1 MKSSINKIG
10 FYFLVFAFFF
20 LNKNA
25 TAQLVPNL
33 KDNKAVNNAFGNDYL
48 YFTSAI
54 DFKGKASSQQLRL
67 ELESQLKAG
76 LAKQI
81 ISKVKV
87 INNSKFSQI
96 SFNSNNN
103 KGKNLPSEIIKYEF
117 STDIESKLS
126 FTSPIIRYQDE
137 VGEKKLYGLIAV
149 VKKDFI
155 DQNFTK
161 LKFDLNM
168 LSDKLDNILEG
179 ANSNSRVNQQ
189 KYNEFLADKNNL
201 YSLIEVQNTLDPE
214 RIINDLEFQA
224 KVKELDNKLNTLLT
238 NIESDDFQ
246 EALVKAKNLL
256 YQNDSKSELDGFRNA
271 ITEYDLLIVKYPGN
285 STITDAKQEALS
297 YIENKFY
304 PKVSSNDFL
313 EALNSIKLLG
323 QIDQSFIIKYDEQKM
338 QLVKLA
344 FDSYMEKADKSLA
357 NKDFINA
364 KAIIKKVEEYKY
376 YNSARYEALLTLID
390 ERIFLQRIYEIDLLI
405 STKDYVEAYRIVIE
419 TKKEF
424 YTRNLSALND
434 REAKVVNYLTAQKVN
449 EVKRKRPFLYQFQ
462 MGAGLISNFY
472 DIQSNTDISNYQVQ
486 TASTTYEFG
495 LYHKT
500 GIRENVL
507 DNGKDRSTANAIG
520 FKVSVWV
527 PNQSYSFA
535 TSSTTPVNRGLYF
548 KSNIIEP
555 QLSFFTMKLFNLN
568 FGKILGDIIDK
579 DANMVLNSQLD
590 FYTLTFGLR
599 PKFGNLML
607 NVNAK
612 LISDLSNKNYVTA
625 NASVVLGLN
634 FGRRFKKYEYDQI
647 RNTVLR
653 VKNKL

>member
-10 FYFLVFAFFF
+10 FYFLVLVIFF
-20 LNKNA
+20 LNKNVD
-25 TAQLVPNL
+25 AQSVPNL
-33 KDNKAVNNAFGNDYL
+33 KDNNAVTNAFGNDYL

-54 DFKGKASSQQLRL
+54 DYKGKTSSQQLRL
-67 ELESQLKAG
+67 ELESQLKTG

-81 ISKVKV
+81 ISKIKV

-96 SFNSNNN
+96 TFNNNSN
-103 KGKNLPSEIIKYEF
+103 KGKNIPSEIIKYEF

-137 VGEKKLYGLIAV
+137 IGEKRLYGLIAV

-161 LKFDLNM
+161 LKFDLSM

-179 ANSNSRVNQQ
+179 SNSNSRVNQK
-189 KYNEFLADKNNL
+189 KYNEFMVDMNNL

-224 KVKELDNKLNTLLT
+224 KVKELDIKLNSLLS

-256 YQNDSKSELDGFRNA
+256 YQNDPELEYNGFRNA

-285 STITDAKQEALS
+285 STITDAKQEALD

-344 FDSYMEKADKSLA
+344 FESYMEKADKSLA
-357 NKDFINA
+357 NKDFTNA

-376 YNSARYEALLTLID
+376 YNSARYDALLTLID
-390 ERIFLQRIYEIDLLI
+390 ERIFMQRIYEIDLLI

-449 EVKRKRPFLYQFQ
+449 EVKRKRPFMYQFQ
-462 MGAGLISNFY
+462 MGAGLISNFF
-472 DIQSNTDISNYQVQ
+472 DIQSNTDIANYQVQ

-495 LYHKT
+495 MYHKI

-535 TSSTTPVNRGLYF
+535 TSSTTPVNGGLYF

-599 PKFGNLML
+599 PKIGNLML
-607 NVNAK
+607 NLNAK

-625 NASVVLGLN
+625 NASIVLGLN
-634 FGRRFKKYEYDQI
+634 FARRFKKYEYDQI
-647 RNTVLR
+647 RNTVLSI
-653 VKNKL
+653 KNKQ

>member
-96 SFNSNNN
+96 SFNNNNN

-285 STITDAKQEALS
+285 STITDAKQEALN

-434 REAKVVNYLTAQKVN
+434 REAKVVNFLTAQKVN

-653 VKNKL
+653 VKNR

>member
-96 SFNSNNN
+96 SFNNNNN

-285 STITDAKQEALS
+285 STITDAKQEALN

-653 VKNKL
+653 IKNK

>member
-96 SFNSNNN
+96 SFNTNNN

-285 STITDAKQEALS
+285 STITDAKQEALN

-653 VKNKL
+653 IKNK

>member
-10 FYFLVFAFFF
+10 FYFLVLVIFF
-20 LNKNA
+20 LNKNVD
-25 TAQLVPNL
+25 AQSVPNL
-33 KDNKAVNNAFGNDYL
+33 KDNNAVTNAFGNDYL

-54 DFKGKASSQQLRL
+54 DYKGKTSSQQLRL
-67 ELESQLKAG
+67 ELESQLKTG

-81 ISKVKV
+81 ISKIKV

-96 SFNSNNN
+96 TFNNNSN
-103 KGKNLPSEIIKYEF
+103 KGKNIPSEIIKYEF

-137 VGEKKLYGLIAV
+137 IGEKRLYGLIAV

-161 LKFDLNM
+161 LKFDLSM

-179 ANSNSRVNQQ
+179 SNSNSRVNQK
-189 KYNEFLADKNNL
+189 KYNEFMVDKNNL

-224 KVKELDNKLNTLLT
+224 KVKELDIKLNSLLS

-256 YQNDSKSELDGFRNA
+256 YQNDPELEYNGFRNA

-285 STITDAKQEALS
+285 STITDAKQEALD

-344 FDSYMEKADKSLA
+344 FESYMEKADKSLA
-357 NKDFINA
+357 NKDFTNA

-376 YNSARYEALLTLID
+376 YNSARYDALLTLID
-390 ERIFLQRIYEIDLLI
+390 ERIFMQRIYEIDLLI

-449 EVKRKRPFLYQFQ
+449 EVKRKRPFMYQFQ
-462 MGAGLISNFY
+462 MGAGLISNFF
-472 DIQSNTDISNYQVQ
+472 DIQSNTDIANYQVQ

-495 LYHKT
+495 MYHKI

-535 TSSTTPVNRGLYF
+535 TSSTTPVNGGLYF

-599 PKFGNLML
+599 PKIGNLML
-607 NVNAK
+607 NLNAK

-625 NASVVLGLN
+625 NASIVLGLN
-634 FGRRFKKYEYDQI
+634 FARRFKKYEYDQI
-647 RNTVLR
+647 RNTVLSI
-653 VKNKL
+653 KNKQ

>member
-10 FYFLVFAFFF
+10 FYFLVLVIFF
-20 LNKNA
+20 LNKNVD
-25 TAQLVPNL
+25 AQSVPNL
-33 KDNKAVNNAFGNDYL
+33 KDNNAVTNAFGNDYL
-48 YFTSAI
+48 YFTSAL
-54 DFKGKASSQQLRL
+54 DYKGKTSSQQLRL
-67 ELESQLKAG
+67 ELESQLKTG

-81 ISKVKV
+81 ISKIKV

-96 SFNSNNN
+96 TFNNNSN
-103 KGKNLPSEIIKYEF
+103 KGKNIPSEIIKYEF

-137 VGEKKLYGLIAV
+137 IGEKRLYGLIAV

-161 LKFDLNM
+161 LKFDLSM
-168 LSDKLDNILEG
+168 LSDKLDNVLEG
-179 ANSNSRVNQQ
+179 SNSNSRVNQK
-189 KYNEFLADKNNL
+189 KYNEFMVDKNNL

-224 KVKELDNKLNTLLT
+224 KVKELDNKLNSLLS

-256 YQNDSKSELDGFRNA
+256 YQNDPELEYNGFRNA

-285 STITDAKQEALS
+285 STITDAKQEALD

-344 FDSYMEKADKSLA
+344 FESYMEKADKSLA

-376 YNSARYEALLTLID
+376 YNSARYDALLTLID
-390 ERIFLQRIYEIDLLI
+390 ERIFMQRIYEIDLLI
-405 STKDYVEAYRIVIE
+405 STKDYVEAYRIGIE

-434 REAKVVNYLTAQKVN
+434 REAKVVNYLTAQKVD
-449 EVKRKRPFLYQFQ
+449 EVKRKRPFMYQFQ

-472 DIQSNTDISNYQVQ
+472 DIQSNSDIANYQVQ

-495 LYHKT
+495 LYHKI

-535 TSSTTPVNRGLYF
+535 TSSTTPLNGGLYF

-579 DANMVLNSQLD
+579 DANMVLNSQLE

-599 PKFGNLML
+599 PKIGNLML
-607 NVNAK
+607 NLNAK

-634 FGRRFKKYEYDQI
+634 FARRFKKFEYDQI

-653 VKNKL
+653 IKNK